1 MLELVCLLPNVVV
14 HGINERSGSHL
25 RGWHCESIF
34 YFRARIQPQ
43 DPEEHPECPVFDRA
57 RDENHR
63 VALEMKVYI
72 RTYTRPLTTIAPT
85 PSSSAYL

>member
-1 MLELVCLLPNVVV
+1 MLPNVIV

-34 YFRARIQPQ
+34 YLRARIQPQ

-63 VALEMKVYI
+63 VALEMKVYEPI
-72 RTYTRPLTTIAPT
+72 RGLSPQLHLRPPLLHTSNFAVPN
-85 PSSSAYL
+85 A